1 MDLQSLVMHSVW
13 LYFKASQQDARLWFL
28 ERSRAGNA
36 VSRAL
41 WCRLWRYLPKEL
53 CFSGGCLSKS
63 QVCVRDKLELHFRW
77 WIWGGAQDL
86 KSGLK
91 SHGLIILCPKREVQ
105 FHPGMLHCPVILAGL
120 WSWLMI
126 LMILIVVHVHFQNPC
141 AAFGLLF
148 VFHFVK
154 CTVAVFCTD
163 LYNKVS
169 DEQGIYWE

>member
-1 MDLQSLVMHSVW
+1 
-13 LYFKASQQDARLWFL
+13 
-28 ERSRAGNA
+28 
-36 VSRAL
+36 
-41 WCRLWRYLPKEL
+41 
-53 CFSGGCLSKS
+53 
-63 QVCVRDKLELHFRW
+63 
-77 WIWGGAQDL
+77 
-86 KSGLK
+86 
-91 SHGLIILCPKREVQ
+91 
-105 FHPGMLHCPVILAGL
+105 
-120 WSWLMI
+120 MI